1 MSGSTIKKLEIQGF
15 KSFPERTKVL
25 FHSGITAIVGPN
37 GTGKSNIV
45 DALLWV
51 LGGQRP
57 RSLRGEKI
65 DNIIFNGNIK
75 KAPLG
80 MADVTISLNDPQE
93 EQEEMVVSHRAF
105 RSGESEY
112 RLNGKLVRLKDIQDE
127 LWKRSIGEKEYF
139 VIEQGTIGQFV
150 TSKPTEKRLLLE
162 EAAGTAFY
170 KDKKRQAENKL
181 ETSEQNLVRLEDIIE
196 EIGRAK
202 NSLQRQAQAANRYR
216 KLRERVRELT
226 ALHYRRKLFQL
237 EHSQAEASGQFHDF
251 TVREKEALA
260 RLAAEEKEL
269 ARTRREFWDLEKAL
283 KLDQEALFGL
293 RAQVTRLESEAGS
306 EQKRLG
312 FFEERRSRARR
323 DIEER
328 RQEMEQQNKEE
339 TESAGQAEGL
349 GRELARIKEAG
360 EAAELKMKDLQ
371 TRLEGGTRELE
382 EMRRRHL
389 EVMSALTG
397 HKNDQAK
404 LEKEKEL
411 ILRQETK
418 LSEKLTSVRA
428 RFEEQEARVR
438 QGQAEKDSLSERIQS
453 AEQETAGAG
462 SQREACRREA
472 EALQAEAERL
482 KAQKNEA
489 SFHLQALKKLL
500 EARPSPESGL
510 LPDGSPGRLA
520 DLIEADSETAGL
532 LDILWKEE
540 AGAPVLSAEDLLK
553 GLEARG
559 LRGRFLLLPSSSDQE
574 KRHPGAD
581 EPEVLGR
588 LKLRLKVRPDVS
600 GRLTRLPD
608 AALVRDLKTA
618 VSLWLRHPEGAYLTL
633 GGDLLTPS
641 GLLRAGSKEEGAF
654 TLHREARG
662 LQENLERLEQELSP
676 VLARLEEKQKE
687 QLRLEDKLAACRSEL
702 EELGRRIQEAERR
715 QMLDQAEKEKA
726 GDDLAL
732 LEKEMAILLSD
743 RQSLEPR
750 VMDIG
755 RRVAALDEEDGSLKI
770 KIESGENGL
779 RLSRQQSGQ
788 AEKLF
793 FEIQGSRQV
802 LQEKLR
808 SLERQSRSLGLRRE
822 ATRTRILAA
831 EEEIRS
837 SNEEEARSR
846 ENIRRLEAEAAERE
860 SERLEKENRVGQ
872 EEIRLAELRKQQE
885 QLEERASG
893 LRRAVEALQ
902 EDRVKKEV
910 GKAEVER
917 DLINL
922 EETCWQELKK
932 TLAEVK
938 VEIPAERLGG
948 SEVEEEL
955 EQAKEDLLKYKA
967 VNLMAEEEYQAQ
979 KERFDFL
986 VKQRDDL
993 RASISDTKEAIHK
1006 IDVESETMFL
1016 TALAEVNRNFQQVF
1030 NLLFNGGTAEVKL
1043 TEPESPMDSGV
1054 DIAAQPPGK
1063 KLQSLT
1069 LLSGGEK
1076 SLTSLAFLF
1085 ALFRYRPTPFCLLDE
1100 VDAALDEVNLA
1111 RFLELM
1117 KKLKTETQFIIVT
1130 HNYKT
1135 MEVADYIYG
1144 TTMSEPNITSI
1155 YSVKLEKKEEALQA
1169 KDS

>member
-1 MSGSTIKKLEIQGF
+1 MSGSTIKKIEIQGF
-15 KSFPERTKVL
+15 KSFPERTKIL

-65 DNIIFNGNIK
+65 DNIIFNGNTK

-80 MADVTISLNDPQE
+80 MADVAISLSDPDE
-93 EQEEMVVSHRAF
+93 ELVVSHRVF

-150 TSKPTEKRLLLE
+150 TSKPTDKRLLLE

-181 ETSEQNLVRLEDIIE
+181 ESSELNLVRLEDIIE
-196 EIGRAK
+196 EVGRAK

-226 ALHYRRKLFQL
+226 ALHFRRKLFQL
-237 EHSQAEASGQFHDF
+237 EHSQVQASGQFQDF
-251 TVREKEALA
+251 TLREKEALA
-260 RLAAEEKEL
+260 RLATEEKEL

-283 KLDQEALFGL
+283 KLDQEALFSL
-293 RAQVTRLESEAGS
+293 RAQVGHLENEAGS
-306 EQKRLG
+306 ERKNLDY
-312 FFEERRSRARR
+312 FEERRSRARR
-323 DIEER
+323 DIDER
-328 RQEMEQQNKEE
+328 RQEIAQQDKEE
-339 TESAGQAEGL
+339 AEAAVQVEGL
-349 GRELARIKEAG
+349 GHKLARIGEEE
-360 EAAELKMKDLQ
+360 EAAGLNMKDLQ
-371 TRLEGGTRELE
+371 ARLEDGIRGLE

-397 HKNDQAK
+397 HKNDLAK
-404 LEKEKEL
+404 LEKEKEI
-411 ILRQETK
+411 ILRQEAK
-418 LSEKLTSVRA
+418 LNEKLTSA
-428 RFEEQEARVR
+428 RTRLEEQEARTR
-438 QGQAEKDSLSERIQS
+438 RDAEDRESLMERIQS
-453 AEQETAGAG
+453 AEKEAASTE
-462 SQREACRREA
+462 SQAEDCRREA
-472 EALQAEAERL
+472 QALRAEVEKLR
-482 KAQKNEA
+482 AQRSEA

-500 EARPSPESGL
+500 DAPLSPGSVH
-510 LPDGSPGRLA
+510 PPQGSPGRLA

-540 AGAPVLSAEDLLK
+540 AGASVLSAEDLLRH
-553 GLEARG
+553 LEAEG
-559 LRGRFLLLPSSSDQE
+559 LQGKFLILPSSSEQE
-574 KRHPGAD
+574 KGHTSSD
-581 EPEVLGR
+581 EPEVLGW
-588 LKLRLKVRPDVS
+588 LKLRLKVRPEVS

-633 GGDLLTPS
+633 AGDLITPS

-654 TLHREARG
+654 TLRREARD
-662 LQENLERLEQELSP
+662 LQENIGRLDEALKP
-676 VLARLEEKQKE
+676 VLGVLEEKSKE
-687 QLRLEDKLAACRSEL
+687 QLRLEDKRTACQSEL
-702 EELGRRIQEAERR
+702 EELKRRMEGAERR
-715 QMLDQAEKEKA
+715 KMLSQAEKEKA

-732 LEKEMAILLSD
+732 LEKEMAIMLGD
-743 RQSLEPR
+743 KQSLGPQIED
-750 VMDIG
+750 MA
-755 RRVAALDEEDGSLKI
+755 RRIADQEKEDGLLTGR
-770 KIESGENGL
+770 IESGENNL
-779 RLSRQQSGQ
+779 RLLRQQASQ
-788 AEKLF
+788 SEKLF
-793 FEIQGSRQV
+793 LEMRASGQV

-808 SLERQSRSLGLRRE
+808 NLEHQSQALARRRE

-837 SNEEEARSR
+837 SNDEEASSR
-846 ENIRRLEAEAAERE
+846 ENIRRLEAEAAGRE
-860 SERLEKENRVGQ
+860 SERLEKENRVAQ
-872 EEIRLAELRKQQE
+872 EETRLAELRKQQE
-885 QLEERASG
+885 QLEERAGG
-893 LRRAVEALQ
+893 LRREVESLQ
-902 EDRVKKEV
+902 EERVKKEV

-932 TLAEVK
+932 SLAEIK
-938 VEIPAERLGG
+938 AEIPAERLGG

-993 RASISDTKEAIHK
+993 RTSISDTKEAIHR
-1006 IDVESETMFL
+1006 IDEESKAMFL

-1030 NLLFNGGTAEVKL
+1030 NILFNGGAAEVKL
-1043 TEPESPMDSGV
+1043 TDPESPMDSGV

-1085 ALFRYRPTPFCLLDE
+1085 ALFRYKPTPFCVLDE

-1117 KKLKTETQFIIVT
+1117 KKLKAETQFIIVT

-1144 TTMSEPNITSI
+1144 TTMSEPNITSV
-1155 YSVKLEKKEEALQA
+1155 YSVKLEKKEEAGPVKEA
-1169 KDS
+1169 